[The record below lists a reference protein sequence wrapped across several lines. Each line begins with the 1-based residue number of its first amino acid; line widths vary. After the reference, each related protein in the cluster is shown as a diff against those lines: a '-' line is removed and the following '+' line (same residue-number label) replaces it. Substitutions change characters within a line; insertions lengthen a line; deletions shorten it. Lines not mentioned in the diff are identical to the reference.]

1 MFAILARLFLFRA
14 SAEDRRGRPQGG
26 IANRL
31 LERAEARAGHDPQ
44 QAYELRQAA
53 AAYLRVVR

>member
-1 MFAILARLFLFRA
+1 MFAILARLFMTRPL
-14 SAEDRRGRPQGG
+14 AEGRFGRPQGG

-31 LERAEARAGHDPQ
+31 LEGAEARVGYDPQ
-44 QAYELRQAA
+44 QAHELRQAA